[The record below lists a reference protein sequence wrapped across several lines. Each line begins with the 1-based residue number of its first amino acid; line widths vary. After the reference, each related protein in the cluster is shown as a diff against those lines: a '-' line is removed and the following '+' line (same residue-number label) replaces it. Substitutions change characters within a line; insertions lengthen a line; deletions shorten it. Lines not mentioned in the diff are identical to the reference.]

1 MASSTI
7 PEKGSIPYE
16 KLSEE
21 QRKSLNL
28 NDILLVERLARS
40 QRAQRI
46 GQVKA
51 VFCSARAA
59 FGFLAPI
66 ATRGSSAAHFGHV

>member
-28 NDILLVERLARS
+28 NDILLVDRLGENLRMILDPYS
-40 QRAQRI
+40 AQE
-46 GQVKA
+46 
-51 VFCSARAA
+51 
-59 FGFLAPI
+59 
-66 ATRGSSAAHFGHV
+66 